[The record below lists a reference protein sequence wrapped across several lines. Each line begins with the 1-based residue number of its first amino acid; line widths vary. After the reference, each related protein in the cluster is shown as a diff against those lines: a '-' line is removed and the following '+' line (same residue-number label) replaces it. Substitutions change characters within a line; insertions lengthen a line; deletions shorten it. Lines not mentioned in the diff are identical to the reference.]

1 MTNLEK
7 RMFKDKDKVKVNIK
21 EMSKEEK
28 DNYVLEQIS
37 LFQKKLDNS
46 QKKINASYSILLFFL
61 IVSILSI
68 CFIIYASCCMTV
80 S

>member
-1 MTNLEK
+1 MTDLEK
-7 RMFKDKDKVKVNIK
+7 KMFKDKDKVKVNIK

-46 QKKINASYSILLFFL
+46 QKKINASYNILLFFL
-61 IVSILSI
+61 TVSILGFCCSI
-68 CFIIYASCCMTV
+68 FLLVFYV
-80 S
+80 P

>member
-1 MTNLEK
+1 MTDLEK
-7 RMFKDKDKVKVNIK
+7 KMFKDKDKVKVNIK

-46 QKKINASYSILLFFL
+46 QKKINASYNILLFFL
-61 IVSILSI
+61 IASILSA
-68 CFIIYASCCMTV
+68 CFSIFLLLGLGW
-80 S
+80 

>member
-1 MTNLEK
+1 MTDLEK
-7 RMFKDKDKVKVNIK
+7 KMFKDKDKVKVNIK

-46 QKKINASYSILLFFL
+46 QNK
-61 IVSILSI
+61 
-68 CFIIYASCCMTV
+68 
-80 S
+80 

>member
-1 MTNLEK
+1 MTDLEK
-7 RMFKDKDKVKVNIK
+7 KMFKDKDKVKVNIK

-46 QKKINASYSILLFFL
+46 QKKINASYNILLFFL
-61 IVSILSI
+61 TASILSACYSI
-68 CFIIYASCCMTV
+68 FLLLGL
-80 S
+80 

>member
-1 MTNLEK
+1 MTDLEK
-7 RMFKDKDKVKVNIK
+7 KMFKDKDKVKVNIK

-37 LFQKKLDNS
+37 LFQKKLDDS

-61 IVSILSI
+61 IAWILGF
-68 CFIIYASCCMTV
+68 CYYIYLFW
-80 S
+80 

>member
-1 MTNLEK
+1 MTDLEK
-7 RMFKDKDKVKVNIK
+7 KMFKDKVKVNIK

-37 LFQKKLDNS
+37 LFQKKLDDS

-61 IVSILSI
+61 IAWILGF
-68 CFIIYASCCMTV
+68 CYYIYLLW
-80 S
+80 

>member
-1 MTNLEK
+1 MTDLENK
-7 RMFKDKDKVKVNIK
+7 MFKDKVKVNIK

-37 LFQKKLDNS
+37 LFQKKLDDS

-61 IVSILSI
+61 IAWILGF
-68 CFIIYASCCMTV
+68 CYYIYLFW
-80 S
+80 

>member
-1 MTNLEK
+1 MTDLEK
-7 RMFKDKDKVKVNIK
+7 KMFKDKVKVNIK

-46 QKKINASYSILLFFL
+46 QKKINASYNILLFFL
-61 IVSILSI
+61 TGSILSACYTI
-68 CFIIYASCCMTV
+68 FLLLGL
-80 S
+80 

>member
-1 MTNLEK
+1 MTDLEK
-7 RMFKDKDKVKVNIK
+7 KMFKDKVKVNIK

-37 LFQKKLDNS
+37 LFQKKLDDS

-61 IVSILSI
+61 IAWILGF
-68 CFIIYASCCMTV
+68 CYYIYLFW
-80 S
+80 

>member
-1 MTNLEK
+1 MTDLEK
-7 RMFKDKDKVKVNIK
+7 KMFKDKVKVNIK

-37 LFQKKLDNS
+37 LFQKKLDES

-61 IVSILSI
+61 IAWILGF
-68 CFIIYASCCMTV
+68 CYYIYLFW
-80 S
+80 

>member
-1 MTNLEK
+1 MTDLEK
-7 RMFKDKDKVKVNIK
+7 KMFKDKDKVKVNIK

-46 QKKINASYSILLFFL
+46 QKKINASYNILLFFL
-61 IVSILSI
+61 IASILSA
-68 CFIIYASCCMTV
+68 CFSIFLLLGLDW
-80 S
+80 